1 MSARILVAEDD
12 PSILLSLQFL
22 LAKEGYQV
30 TTAPHGE
37 QAWHLLLQAPPDLAL
52 LDVMLPVVDGLELC
66 RRIRKHE
73 RFAATRV
80 MMLSARGRASEFD
93 EGLQQGADAY
103 ITKPFGT
110 RELLDGI
117 ARLLRR

>member
-52 LDVMLPVVDGLELC
+52 LDVD
-66 RRIRKHE
+66 RKS
-73 RFAATRV
+73 TRLNSSHIP
-80 MMLSARGRASEFD
+80 LSRMPSSA
-93 EGLQQGADAY
+93 
-103 ITKPFGT
+103 
-110 RELLDGI
+110 
-117 ARLLRR
+117 

>member
-1 MSARILVAEDD
+1 
-12 PSILLSLQFL
+12 
-22 LAKEGYQV
+22 
-30 TTAPHGE
+30 
-37 QAWHLLLQAPPDLAL
+37 
-52 LDVMLPVVDGLELC
+52 
-66 RRIRKHE
+66 
-73 RFAATRV
+73 